1 MERCITVHYQCLQCG
16 AFDSDRFRA
25 DEYVPPMIN
34 CIKCHAGRDKD
45 QAGMLHSKV
54 GMRAL
59 SMDEAMKLRPGAF
72 QQKPPKPISDSP
84 LYDAMTSR
92 AH

>member
-16 AFDSDRFRA
+16 AFDSDRFRP
-25 DEYVPPMIN
+25 DEHVPAMIN

-45 QAGMLHSKV
+45 QAGMRTHQV

-59 SMDEAMKLRPGAF
+59 SMDEAIRLRPEAF
-72 QQKPPKPISDSP
+72 PELRSSNPKLAKAPQSIS
-84 LYDAMTSR
+84 AN
-92 AH
+92 